1 MIKLKEFSVA
11 FPLLE
16 KSKGFLGDTFTFLFA
31 PGQEE
36 VQRSACSCQIF
47 SASIKNGGLAA

>member
-16 KSKGFLGDTFTFLFA
+16 KSKGFLGDTFIFLFA
-31 PGQEE
+31 PGKKCMFL
-36 VQRSACSCQIF
+36 SDILCF
-47 SASIKNGGLAA
+47 Y